1 MKHVTFHL
9 PSFLRRV
16 RIHGGEFDSSAR
28 AMNREEQVRLL
39 QADLRIV
46 RGSTI
51 ERKHMSTTIKR
62 IALVAVAALGL
73 GVLSVA
79 PSQAAVQNLAVTV
92 TNGTATL
99 TKQDTTTAASV
110 VVEGLLDG
118 GLADTITVSVIEKS
132 KPAGTTPVAL
142 LGYLETTTL
151 ASRVDT
157 SAVFSNNPAAKY
169 ESVTNTS
176 NPAGVMGITSLTA
189 AYVGAKF
196 TLQLESATGTAAGT
210 YTYTVI
216 AKPFANGVEGASV
229 SKDVSIVIAAAAVKV
244 PASAKA
250 KAILQAGDPAS
261 VTSISDSVT
270 SGSFVAGTTIGK
282 IFVSNFSSD
291 DTAVADTITV
301 SMTGVGYLVDS
312 TTAVTG
318 RSFTLAPVNTA
329 TLSVKADGAS
339 GTGTIT
345 ITTAAGASFVKTVT
359 FFDTKPTTATAVVAK
374 AFIKA
379 GATSDD
385 VFAVTVKDVLGNT
398 ISQGGVTVTAAA
410 TDTTTTVGGAAT
422 CAWNVKGAA
431 YHCSVTGKAA
441 DKFGPVAYTITAT
454 GTGLNIATKVTTSA
468 TVTFADNIATKAV
481 LAGPATGTPGATVEY
496 TLTLTEKNG
505 YPVADM
511 IYGAGVEATGGDIFS
526 ATAADRV
533 ASGFSATGP
542 FLESDSFTSKSGVIT
557 SKGVLPIAGV
567 GSLSVT
573 LIGDGISTAAGN
585 AIDKTIG
592 KTVLTASTEVSNPG
606 VDAATDAANEATD
619 AANAATDAALA
630 AAEAADAATT
640 AAQEASD
647 AVAALS
653 ESVTKLIAGLQ
664 AQIKSLAA
672 VVAKIAK
679 KVKA

>member
-1 MKHVTFHL
+1 
-9 PSFLRRV
+9 
-16 RIHGGEFDSSAR
+16 
-28 AMNREEQVRLL
+28 
-39 QADLRIV
+39 
-46 RGSTI
+46 
-51 ERKHMSTTIKR
+51 MSTKTTFKR
-62 IALVAVAALGL
+62 IALVAVAALGF
-73 GVLSVA
+73 GVLSVV
-79 PSQAAVQNLAVTV
+79 PSQATV
-92 TNGTATL
+92 LDLTLTVENGTATL
-99 TKQDTTTAASV
+99 TKQDTTTAGSIAV
-110 VVEGLLDG
+110 AGLLEG
-118 GLADTITVSVIEKS
+118 GEADSITVQVVAKSVPSTSASTQVLI
-132 KPAGTTPVAL
+132 
-142 LGYLETTTL
+142 GYLETTTI
-151 ASRVDT
+151 ATRVD
-157 SAVFSNNPAAKY
+157 AAAEFTGQLDKY
-169 ESVTNTS
+169 ESVTA
-176 NPAGVMGITSLTA
+176 AGTMGLTA
-189 AYVGAKF
+189 AGAGYVGAKF
-196 TLQLESATGTAAGT
+196 TFQLESGTGTIVAGT

-216 AKPFANGVEGASV
+216 ARPINNGTVGTAV
-229 SKDVSIVIAAAAVKV
+229 TKDISIVIAAAAVKV
-244 PASAKA
+244 PVGAKA
-250 KAILQAGDPAS
+250 TAILEAGNPDN
-261 VTSISDSVT
+261 VTSIIDSVT
-270 SGSFVAGTTIGK
+270 SGSFVANTTIGK
-282 IFVSNFSSD
+282 ILVSNFSSD
-291 DTAVADTITV
+291 GTAVADTVTV
-301 SMTGVGYLVDS
+301 TMTGVGYITDGS
-312 TTAVTG
+312 VTG
-318 RSFTLAPVNTA
+318 RSVVFAPAPTK
-329 TLSVKADGAS
+329 TLSVKADGTS

-379 GATSDD
+379 GATSTD
-385 VFAVTVKDVLGNT
+385 VFAITVKDVLGNT

-431 YHCSVTGKAA
+431 YHCSVTGKAV

-454 GTGLNIATKVTTSA
+454 GTGLNLATEVTTSA

-533 ASGFSATGP
+533 MSGFAGDGP
-542 FLESDSFTSKSGVIT
+542 FLQSDSFTSTSGVIT

-567 GSLSVT
+567 ASLSVT
-573 LIGDGISTAAGN
+573 LVGDGISTAAGD

-592 KTVLTASTEVSNPG
+592 ETVLTASTEVANPG